1 MFDLLV
7 CWMLVPAGILVVSVL
22 TANLPRDTLGRGLIG
37 EESPDLKFEGERED
51 TRYEFRQ
58 VLAARVT

>member
-1 MFDLLV
+1 
-7 CWMLVPAGILVVSVL
+7 MLVPAGILVVSVL